1 MELEKVNGI
10 GPVLNRIVREPERRE
25 ITGISRV
32 QWWRL
37 ERKGQVPKR
46 VRLGENSVGWQLS
59 ELLDW
64 VRSLPKVT

>member
-1 MELEKVNGI
+1 MELEEVNET
-10 GPVLNRIVREPERRE
+10 GPVLNRIIREPERRE

-37 ERKGQVPKR
+37 EKKGQVPKR

-64 VRSLPKVT
+64 VRSRPKVS